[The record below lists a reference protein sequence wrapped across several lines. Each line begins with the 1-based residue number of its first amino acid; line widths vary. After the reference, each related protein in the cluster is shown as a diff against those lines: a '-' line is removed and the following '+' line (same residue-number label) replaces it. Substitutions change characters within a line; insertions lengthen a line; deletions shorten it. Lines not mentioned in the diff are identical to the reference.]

1 MLSKQLY
8 RYLNLKACIL
18 FCPRLKIISSFLCFI
33 KRKHLKKLWK
43 MLLLHLKSSFFSWDI
58 NFSVFF
64 FWFSFCNFQIQRF
77 RWNWDTN
84 THKHTHTLTGKQNFT
99 LVYQKLRSYVYLH
112 SYGLNK
118 QTGYFGPIFAL
129 YLWPIFPFY
138 KIF

>member
-1 MLSKQLY
+1 MHTNSITFLSDTDTIRQL
-8 RYLNLKACIL
+8 
-18 FCPRLKIISSFLCFI
+18 P
-33 KRKHLKKLWK
+33 HT
-43 MLLLHLKSSFFSWDI
+43 H
-58 NFSVFF
+58 
-64 FWFSFCNFQIQRF
+64 
-77 RWNWDTN
+77 

-99 LVYQKLRSYVYLH
+99 LVYQKLRSYIYLH